1 MLPAMLSRSAVA
13 KLLGRSIATVRRLEG
28 RELFPHRDGN
38 GILRFDLD
46 EVNAVARRLR
56 RGDVPAARGDWLSD
70 RQRARSWPPKRPR
83 KASTTE
89 IEGCEEMA
97 RLRDENARLKEEL
110 AEMTAASAELFE
122 QIEALC
128 DD

>member
-1 MLPAMLSRSAVA
+1 MLSRSAVA
-13 KLLGRSIATVRRLEG
+13 KLLDCSIATVRRLEG
-28 RELFPHRDGN
+28 HELFPRRDRSGV
-38 GILRFDLD
+38 LRFDLD

-56 RGDVPAARGDWLSD
+56 TGRVPAARGDWLSN
-70 RQRARSWPPKRPR
+70 RRHARSWPQKGAR

-97 RLRDENARLKEEL
+97 RLRDENTRLKEEL
-110 AEMTAASAELFE
+110 AEMAAASAELFE